1 MKLIELGSKFF
12 SRKNSRFLKIDFN
25 HENDYLG
32 DIDAIIAWN
41 VLVSNP
47 ACNGESQAFGT
58 FEKLNIKE
66 FFIGI
71 NELWLLA
78 FDIQFH
84 SVSRSFQ
91 TFDSNTMAD
100 IDYINVIHSAK
111 KKNKIFFPLEFVI
124 SLTTAHTS
132 KLHCLGIALK
142 MQLLFL
148 L

>member
-1 MKLIELGSKFF
+1 MI
-12 SRKNSRFLKIDFN
+12 
-25 HENDYLG
+25 YLG

-111 KKNKIFFPLEFVI
+111 KKSRFFFHSGI
-124 SLTTAHTS
+124 CD
-132 KLHCLGIALK
+132 KLDYRTHPNFIVSELH
-142 MQLLFL
+142 
-148 L
+148 

>member
-1 MKLIELGSKFF
+1 MLGFCQNWIVGQKFDF
-12 SRKNSRFLKIDFN
+12 SNEHPDPDRIQIVFEF
-25 HENDYLG
+25 YLG
-32 DIDAIIAWN
+32 NIDAVIAWN
-41 VLVSNP
+41 VLVANP

-100 IDYINVIHSAK
+100 IDHINVIHSEVK
-111 KKNKIFFPLEFVI
+111 KKNFIFFFHWNLW
-124 SLTTAHTS
+124 
-132 KLHCLGIALK
+132 
-142 MQLLFL
+142 
-148 L
+148 